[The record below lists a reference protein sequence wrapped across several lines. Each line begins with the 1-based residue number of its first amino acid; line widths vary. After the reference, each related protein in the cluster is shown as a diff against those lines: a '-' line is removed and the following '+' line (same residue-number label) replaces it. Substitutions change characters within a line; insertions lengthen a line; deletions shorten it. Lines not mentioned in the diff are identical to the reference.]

1 MELASS
7 VLQLTVGASTSF
19 HLQAHSCLGA
29 EFVQMKLGSLS
40 VNSVPPEVGPGVY
53 LSNPE
58 TLCLLCPK
66 WALGVSWI
74 PRLHHFL
81 SSACFFALLAHRP
94 IDGLKHCLRS
104 HVYAYIW
111 PEFACSC
118 SQEWKTYQVPHS
130 RFRMGSVH
138 RCADCP
144 QRYWYSSNSGPDI
157 KIIPFLVLECSSLCM
172 RQSHCLDS
180 YV

>member
-58 TLCLLCPK
+58 TLSALPQVSPGCQLNPQVTSFLIFCLLLRPTCSP
-66 WALGVSWI
+66 
-74 PRLHHFL
+74 
-81 SSACFFALLAHRP
+81 AHRWSEALP
-94 IDGLKHCLRS
+94 QVTCLCLHLTRICLFLLPGMKDLPGTS
-104 HVYAYIW
+104 L
-111 PEFACSC
+111 PLQNGF
-118 SQEWKTYQVPHS
+118 
-130 RFRMGSVH
+130 
-138 RCADCP
+138 CP
-144 QRYWYSSNSGPDI
+144 PMRRLPTTVLV
-157 KIIPFLVLECSSLCM
+157 FL
-172 RQSHCLDS
+172 
-180 YV
+180 